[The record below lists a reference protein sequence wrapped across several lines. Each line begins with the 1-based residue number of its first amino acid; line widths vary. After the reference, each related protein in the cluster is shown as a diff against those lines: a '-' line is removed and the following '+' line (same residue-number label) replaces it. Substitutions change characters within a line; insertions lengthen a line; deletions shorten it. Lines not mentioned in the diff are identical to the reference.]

1 MTEKYSVLEQMRKGV
16 VPAVDLLLR
25 EGGTAIEDHKIM
37 VEFEDMGSKARK
49 ELILVDF
56 QVVDWKYR
64 AGLRFPKSSVE
75 GYSFEK
81 GIFGLVPVG
90 LTMIRRFLIGSPI
103 SMIVSSV
110 SASILSK
117 PAFFVEWLSLATV
130 I

>member
-1 MTEKYSVLEQMRKGV
+1 MTEKYPVPEQMRKGV

-25 EGGTAIEDHKIM
+25 KGGTAIEDHKIM